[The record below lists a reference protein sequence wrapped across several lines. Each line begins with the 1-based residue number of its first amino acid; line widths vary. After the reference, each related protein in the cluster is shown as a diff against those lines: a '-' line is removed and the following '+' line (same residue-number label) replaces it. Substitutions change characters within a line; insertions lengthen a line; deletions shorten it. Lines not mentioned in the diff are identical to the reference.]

1 MEFKLRGGGDEDRA
15 STYFSSSGCSDGY
28 FTEQALRAGYITG
41 DMVKD
46 DFVRNPMNVRAS
58 IQRELEKQRIREE
71 IIAAERRALEME
83 VRRELLME
91 RELALQRRVHAHAF
105 SVMGS
110 SMSLLRADQTLSLI
124 PHPEGSSRV
133 EESLGF
139 PNRAEVGMHQPE
151 GTRTEERLS
160 LPPELGALEKPPL
173 RRSLEPR
180 VADVKPLAEVGKQ
193 VLFFSKPTNSSLAGM
208 KRKVAEAPPAMAGV
222 GELPSVGSKKKPQ
235 EWSCALCQVSA
246 TSEKG
251 LNDHLQGR
259 KHKARGEALLASKAT
274 KNTGGS
280 TSTTK
285 KTSSKQIKTAD
296 TTDNTKPKQGKKQ
309 KGNKKQPPLKQDGD
323 APVQKKQ
330 KIEDSKNKTGEAL
343 EQKKQKREASK
354 KIFWCEMC
362 QVGAYSQKVL
372 NNHKKGKKHV
382 SRLEKLKKENG
393 SIPGTNTSSEST
405 HDKPKN
411 VDTEAKEA
419 NGETEKL
426 DGEVEGV
433 VEADTKE
440 AGNAKED
447 ESADKNEAGDAKE
460 DESADKKEAGD

>member
-1 MEFKLRGGGDEDRA
+1 MEFKLRGGGGDEDRA
-15 STYFSSSGCSDGY
+15 STYFSSGSSDGY

-105 SVMGS
+105 SVMSS
-110 SMSLLRADQTLSLI
+110 SMSVLRADQTLSLI

-193 VLFFSKPTNSSLAGM
+193 VLFF
-208 KRKVAEAPPAMAGV
+208 
-222 GELPSVGSKKKPQ
+222 
-235 EWSCALCQVSA
+235 VSA
-246 TSEKG
+246 FS
-251 LNDHLQGR
+251 DI
-259 KHKARGEALLASKAT
+259 ASI
-274 KNTGGS
+274 S
-280 TSTTK
+280 FLRFF
-285 KTSSKQIKTAD
+285 
-296 TTDNTKPKQGKKQ
+296 P
-309 KGNKKQPPLKQDGD
+309 
-323 APVQKKQ
+323 
-330 KIEDSKNKTGEAL
+330 
-343 EQKKQKREASK
+343 
-354 KIFWCEMC
+354 
-362 QVGAYSQKVL
+362 
-372 NNHKKGKKHV
+372 
-382 SRLEKLKKENG
+382 
-393 SIPGTNTSSEST
+393 
-405 HDKPKN
+405 
-411 VDTEAKEA
+411 
-419 NGETEKL
+419 
-426 DGEVEGV
+426 
-433 VEADTKE
+433 
-440 AGNAKED
+440 
-447 ESADKNEAGDAKE
+447 
-460 DESADKKEAGD
+460 